1 MCRKVAYASF
11 REHVSAWK
19 AAAAQ
24 PLISD
29 NIWREGPLD
38 SSGGL
43 PDIAIVDWKAPFR
56 WLAGGWRDLWK
67 APLPCLTYGL
77 LLALLSFAIA
87 YALVVSDAEFWALA
101 LTCGFVFVAPMIAMG
116 LYEAGR
122 QIEHGETPTLAEML
136 YVRDAVRGDVAYLGL
151 FLLLIYLLWG
161 RIAQIVYGLSTY
173 QLHRTVDDF
182 VTFALDTSD
191 GHTMLVTGTIAGGL
205 IAFLTYCGVVVAAPM
220 LLDRH
225 NGAFTAIATSVRAVA
240 ENFWPM
246 LLWAVILGV
255 LTLASAAT
263 GFIALIVVFPWLGLA
278 SWRAY
283 RELVPDP
290 AAS

>member
-1 MCRKVAYASF
+1 MARRRLA
-11 REHVSAWK
+11 R
-19 AAAAQ
+19 
-24 PLISD
+24 PL
-29 NIWREGPLD
+29 E
-38 SSGGL
+38 
-43 PDIAIVDWKAPFR
+43 APV
-56 WLAGGWRDLWK
+56 
-67 APLPCLTYGL
+67 PCLTYGL
-77 LLALLSFAIA
+77 LLAIVSFAIG
-87 YALVVSDAEFWALA
+87 YALVVSNAEFWALA

-116 LYEAGR
+116 LYQAGR
-122 QIEHGETPTLAEML
+122 SIERGEKPTLGEML
-136 YVRDAVRGDVAYLGL
+136 YVRDAVRGDLAYLGL
-151 FLLLIYLLWG
+151 FLLMIYLLWG

-182 VTFALDTSD
+182 VTFALTTSD
-191 GHTMLVTGTIAGGL
+191 GNTMLVTGTLAGGL

-225 NGAFTAIATSVRAVA
+225 TGVFTAIATSVRAVA

-246 LLWAVILGV
+246 LIWAAILGV

-283 RELVPDP
+283 RDLVPGPLP
-290 AAS
+290 A

>member
-1 MCRKVAYASF
+1 M
-11 REHVSAWK
+11 
-19 AAAAQ
+19 
-24 PLISD
+24 
-29 NIWREGPLD
+29 D

-43 PDIAIVDWKAPFR
+43 PEIAIVDWKAPLR

-87 YALVVSDAEFWALA
+87 YALIVSNAEFWALA

-122 QIEHGETPTLAEML
+122 RIEHGETPTLGEML

-182 VTFALDTSD
+182 VTFALHTSD
-191 GHTMLVTGTIAGGL
+191 GNTMHDTGTNAGGM
-205 IAFLTYCGVVVAAPM
+205 IAFQTYSGEVVAAPI

-225 NGAFTAIATSVRAVA
+225 NGKITHIATRGLDVA
-240 ENFWPM
+240 ENIIP
-246 LLWAVILGV
+246 I
-255 LTLASAAT
+255 
-263 GFIALIVVFPWLGLA
+263 
-278 SWRAY
+278 
-283 RELVPDP
+283 
-290 AAS
+290 

>member
-1 MCRKVAYASF
+1 
-11 REHVSAWK
+11 
-19 AAAAQ
+19 
-24 PLISD
+24 
-29 NIWREGPLD
+29 LD

-43 PDIAIVDWKAPFR
+43 PDVATVDLKAPFR

-77 LLALLSFAIA
+77 LLALVSFGIF
-87 YALVVSDAEFWALA
+87 YALVASDAEFWALA

-122 QIEHGETPTLAEML
+122 QIERGQTPTLAQML
-136 YVRDAVRGDVAYLGL
+136 YVRDAVRLDLAYLGL

-173 QLHRTVDDF
+173 RLHRTVDDF
-182 VTFALDTSD
+182 VEFALHTSD
-191 GHTMLVTGTIAGGL
+191 GNTMLVTGTVAGGL
-205 IAFLTYCGVVVAAPM
+205 IAFLTYCGVVVSAPM

-225 NGAFTAIATSVRAVA
+225 TGVFAAIATSVRAVT

-246 LLWAVILGV
+246 VLWAVIIGI

-263 GFIALIVVFPWLGLA
+263 GFLALIVVFPWLGLA

-283 RELVPDP
+283 RELVPGPLAD
-290 AAS
+290 

>member
-1 MCRKVAYASF
+1 M
-11 REHVSAWK
+11 
-19 AAAAQ
+19 
-24 PLISD
+24 D
-29 NIWREGPLD
+29 T
-38 SSGGL
+38 SGGL

-67 APLPCLTYGL
+67 APVPCLTYGL
-77 LLALLSFAIA
+77 LLAIVSFGIA
-87 YALVVSDAEFWALA
+87 FALIASDAEFWALA

-116 LYEAGR
+116 LYQAGR
-122 QIEHGETPTLAEML
+122 SIERGEKPTLGEML
-136 YVRDAVRGDVAYLGL
+136 FVRDALRGDLAYLGL

-182 VTFALDTSD
+182 VTFALTTSD
-191 GHTMLVTGTIAGGL
+191 GNTMLVTGTLAGGL

-220 LLDRH
+220 LLDR
-225 NGAFTAIATSVRAVA
+225 NTGVFTAIATSVRAVA

-246 LLWAVILGV
+246 LLWAAILGV

-283 RELVPDP
+283 RDLVPGP
-290 AAS
+290 LQE